1 MKNEDFAHSVARI
14 RVLETTL
21 LNENEVERMLL
32 AKNAQEAYKIFN
44 ELDYSN
50 HVGDISN
57 VESFQEVINAGLKDS
72 KDLITSI
79 VPYKWVFDILWFR
92 YDFHNIKTLLKA
104 KFSGKEFKDI
114 EDYMMPFGSIE
125 VSKLKASIMD
135 GQDVSFKL
143 KAEHETAVK
152 EGINEAEKLFKE
164 TGDPQMIDLYLD
176 RKFCK
181 ISTDIAK
188 ASKHKFVLDLV
199 KKYTDLKN
207 IEAFIRLK
215 AQGREESIL
224 EQALTNS
231 GTITKKRF
239 TDLFNRDMNEFVE
252 AMHSTDYAEV
262 VRKGVK
268 GFDEE
273 RSFAT
278 LEKASYDHITDFI
291 QVAKRIAFG
300 PEPIF
305 GYFWAKKNNALIIR
319 TIMVG
324 KLNGFEP
331 EEIKSKLRNLYG

>member
-1 MKNEDFAHSVARI
+1 MKNEDFAYSVARI
-14 RVLETTL
+14 RVLETNL
-21 LNENEVERMLL
+21 LNENEMERMLL

-44 ELDYSN
+44 ELDYST
-50 HVGDISN
+50 HVGDIEN
-57 VESFQEVINAGLKDS
+57 VESFQKVLNAGLKDT
-72 KDLITSI
+72 KDLIASI
-79 VPYKWVFDILWFR
+79 VPHKWVFDILWFR

-104 KFSGKEFKDI
+104 KFSGKDFK
-114 EDYMMPFGSIE
+114 EVEKFMMPFGAIE
-125 VSKLKASIMD
+125 ITKLKACIMD
-135 GQDVSFKL
+135 GQDVQFKL
-143 KAEHETAVK
+143 KEEHEKAVK
-152 EGINEAEKLFKE
+152 EGIKEAERLFKE
-164 TGDPQMIDLYLD
+164 TKDPQIIDLYLD

-181 ISTDIAK
+181 ISADIAK
-188 ASKHKFVLDLV
+188 TSKHKFIIDLV

-231 GTITKKRF
+231 GTFTKKRF
-239 TDLFNRDMNEFVE
+239 MDAFKKNMNEFVE
-252 AMHSTDYAEV
+252 SMRGTDYAEV
-262 VRKGVK
+262 VKKGVR
-268 GFDEE
+268 GFEEE
-273 RSFAT
+273 RSFAA
-278 LEKASYDHITDFI
+278 LEKVSYDYITDFI